1 MKLHWRGGIMP
12 ISSALTFL
20 IVLAIGTIIAVAA
33 SLLFLFSYSKTQE
46 GMKWELGVSYLVK
59 EKGSNRGF
67 SLFNKLIENDSN
79 NGMVIAR
86 TFPKKIQEI
95 ENLENIPVWWL
106 SREES
111 PESIDPL
118 SLSKIIHLIKE
129 FIQGRETAV
138 VLLDGLEYLIMQ
150 NGFETTL
157 RFIQALNDL
166 IILNK
171 ATLIVPVDPSSLSVK
186 QLSLL
191 EKEMETHRLSMNIL
205 RLFGE

>member
-1 MKLHWRGGIMP
+1 MP

-129 FIQGRETAV
+129 FIQERETAV

>member
-1 MKLHWRGGIMP
+1 MP

-20 IVLAIGTIIAVAA
+20 IVLAVGTIIAVAA
-33 SLLFLFSYSKTQE
+33 SLLFLFSYSKTRE
-46 GMKWELGVSYLVK
+46 GIEWELGVSYLVK

-67 SLFNKLIENDSN
+67 SLFNKLIENDGS

-86 TFPKKIQEI
+86 TFPKKIEET

-129 FIQGRETAV
+129 FIQKRETAV

>member
-1 MKLHWRGGIMP
+1 MP

>member
-1 MKLHWRGGIMP
+1 MP
-12 ISSALTFL
+12 TTGAVIFL
-20 IVLAIGTIIAVAA
+20 IVLAGGTGITVAVAF
-33 SLLFLFSYSKTQE
+33 LFLYRSARRRDTA
-46 GMKWELGVSYLVK
+46 KWELGVSYLVK
-59 EKGSNRGF
+59 ERGSNRGL
-67 SLFNKLIENDSN
+67 SLFNRLIEITGNK
-79 NGMVIAR
+79 GMVIAR
-86 TFPKKIQEI
+86 TFPKKLQANEG
-95 ENLENIPVWWL
+95 LEDIPIWWL

-118 SLSKIIHLIKE
+118 SLAKLAHVIRD
-129 FIQGRETAV
+129 FIQKEEQAV

-150 NGFETTL
+150 NNFETTL
-157 RFIQALNDL
+157 RFIQGLNDL

-205 RLFGE
+205 RFFGE